1 MKAVIYP
8 KYGSADVLQFQ
19 EIDKPV
25 PKDNEVLIRIYA
37 SVVTPA
43 DCAFRKAD
51 PFIVRFMYGFTKPR
65 YSVLGVEL
73 AGEIEAVGNAVKS
86 FKAGDRVVALSK
98 NSFGAH
104 AEYKCLSED
113 ELVVRIPDRMSYEE
127 AVGVCDGA
135 PTALFFLRDIAN
147 IQSGQKVLVNGAS
160 GAVGIFAVQLAKY
173 YGAEVAGVCS
183 SANAK
188 LVKAMGA
195 DKVIDYTKE
204 DFTGSGQRYDVI
216 FDAVGKSSF
225 GRCKRSLTQKGVF
238 LSTVPSLAIML
249 QMLWTSKLG
258 GGKKA
263 KFTAAGL
270 KQTKENLNFLNELF
284 EAGKI
289 KPFIDRR
296 YTLEQTADAHRYV
309 EKGHKKGNVVIT
321 I

>member
-86 FKAGDRVVALSK
+86 FKAGDRIVALSK
-98 NSFGAH
+98 DSFGAH
-104 AEYKCLSED
+104 AEYKCLPED

-127 AVGVCDGA
+127 AVGICDGA
-135 PTALFFLRDIAN
+135 PTALFFLRDVAK

-173 YGAEVAGVCS
+173 YGAEVVGVCS
-183 SANAK
+183 AANAK

-204 DFTGSGQRYDVI
+204 DFTGSGQSYDII